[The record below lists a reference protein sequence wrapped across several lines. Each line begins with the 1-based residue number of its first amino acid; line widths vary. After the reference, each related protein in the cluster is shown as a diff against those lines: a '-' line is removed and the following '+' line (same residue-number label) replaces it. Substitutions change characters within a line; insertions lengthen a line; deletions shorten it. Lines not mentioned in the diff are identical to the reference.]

1 MPQAVW
7 TGQLSFGLVN
17 IPVKLYSATAPRKV
31 RFHQYD
37 AQTGRRIRYKR
48 VASGPAPEPT
58 PPEQELPSEYQPA
71 AHAPRS
77 EPVPPPDDALQSESS
92 LRLAGED
99 DGPKSPPRMGAS
111 REHGSAIDETAG
123 DATDEPDVPWE
134 GIVKGYE
141 IEPGRVVTVTPEEL
155 LSVAPEQTRLL
166 EVEQFIHLNEIDP
179 VHFDKSYYVA
189 PGYGVGADRPYWL
202 LYKAMEAA
210 AEVAVGRF
218 VMRTKEYLAAVRPG
232 EHLLMLETL
241 FYADEVRDPKE
252 IWMPHF
258 EEAPE
263 RELRVARQ
271 LIEALTGEWDPDR
284 HRDEYRERLLK
295 FLRDK
300 VDDAQVIPEPEEEV
314 PNQVIDL
321 MEALKASVEVA
332 KQARSANGH

>member
-17 IPVKLYSATAPRKV
+17 IPVKLYSATTPKNV

-37 AQTGRRIRYKR
+37 AQTGRRIRYRR
-48 VASGPAPEPT
+48 VASGPAPEQLASSRQ
-58 PPEQELPSEYQPA
+58 PPPYEPEPPSHMAEPKPPSPGPLA
-71 AHAPRS
+71 DEPRS
-77 EPVPPPDDALQSESS
+77 PAPSWDVTSDVGRAEEKASDDAEKEVSGESPEE
-92 LRLAGED
+92 A
-99 DGPKSPPRMGAS
+99 
-111 REHGSAIDETAG
+111 
-123 DATDEPDVPWE
+123 DVPWGE
-134 GIVKGYE
+134 IVKGYE

-155 LSVAPEQTRLL
+155 MAVAPEQSRLL
-166 EVEQFIHLNEIDP
+166 EVEQFVRLNEIDP
-179 VHFDKSYYVA
+179 VHFDKSYYMA
-189 PGYGVGADRPYWL
+189 PGYGAGADRPYWL

-252 IWMPHF
+252 IWMPQF
-258 EEAPE
+258 EVAPE

-271 LIEALTGEWDPDR
+271 LIDALTGEWDPAR
-284 HRDEYRERLLK
+284 HRDEYRERLLEL
-295 FLRDK
+295 LRDK
-300 VDDAQVIPEPEEEV
+300 VDEAQVVPEPEEEV
-314 PNQVIDL
+314 SSQVIDL

-332 KQARSANGH
+332 KLARSG